1 MGKFTGVDGYG
12 AGQSFGEFA
21 VAYCRQHNID
31 IDRFFDEIKTNS
43 SQFIG
48 GIADGIGSNRDRKR
62 ININIEVKA

>member
-1 MGKFTGVDGYG
+1 MGKFTGIDGYG
-12 AGQSFGEFA
+12 AGQTFGEFA

-48 GIADGIGSNRDRKR
+48 GIADG
-62 ININIEVKA
+62 